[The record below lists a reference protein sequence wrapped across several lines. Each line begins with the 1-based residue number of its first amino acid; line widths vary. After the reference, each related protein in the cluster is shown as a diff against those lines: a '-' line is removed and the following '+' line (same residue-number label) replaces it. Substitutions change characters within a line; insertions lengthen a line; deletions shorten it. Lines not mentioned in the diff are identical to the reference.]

1 MIMDTFFCPGSI
13 AVIGASNR
21 NIGNFVV
28 GNLLLGFQG
37 AVYPV
42 NPNYKEIEGLPCFSS
57 LEDIPHPIDLAIVLV
72 PASSVPSVLESCA
85 VKDIRS
91 VIIESAGFA
100 ETGKEGLA
108 LQDQCVAIAKRSGM
122 RIWGPNCMGLVDI
135 HRKHFFTFMH
145 PGVREEGLLPGR
157 ISLIVQSG
165 MMSAIFLAELGR
177 RGIGIAKACSIGNR
191 ADVDECDIL
200 EYLLKDPDTEVI
212 ALYLESIPRGR
223 LFAQIA
229 GGSAKPVVLLKGGKS
244 KAGALA
250 AKSHT
255 YSLSGN
261 SRLLNSVLEMEGVT
275 LADSIYQM
283 MDLANT
289 LAMIPHVNTS
299 CRTAVLSLSG
309 GAGVL
314 ACDALESQ
322 GVPVAQLSEQT
333 QKAVG
338 KVFPIWMPVSNPI
351 DLFPSVGLHG
361 RDVVFD
367 HTISA
372 VLEDAN
378 TDVLLIHFV
387 AGLDETVLDLD
398 TLKEKADRSEKAVFF
413 WLMGRREGC
422 ERFRQKARTL
432 GIPVHD
438 DVPRIAECLAAAS
451 HFRAHKLG
459 LRTAHANGIPTSPD
473 FPEKPPLPSG
483 EKIWDEFDSKKFLS
497 GWEVPV
503 VEEKLVRSVSGAWKA
518 AQQMGLPVVLKGLM
532 PGEVHKT
539 EHGLVRLGIMN
550 KTLLESAYH
559 DVREKVGP
567 RGRILVQKEV
577 KSDYELIAG
586 FIRDNQFG
594 PCVMF
599 GVGGIFSELEPDVV
613 FTMAPLNSESALK
626 LISRI
631 RGQRLFQGFRGMA
644 PLEKDTVADILVR
657 LGNVGI
663 AYPQIEQID
672 INPLVVSK
680 GIPLAV
686 DANIILKA

>member
-1 MIMDTFFCPGSI
+1 MDTFFNPGSI

-21 NIGNFVV
+21 NIGNFVIA
-28 GNLLLGFQG
+28 NLLLGFSG
-37 AVYPV
+37 GVYPV
-42 NPNYKEIEGLPCFSS
+42 NPNYKEIEGLPCFPF
-57 LEDIPHPIDLAIVLV
+57 LENIPHPIDLAIVLV
-72 PASSVPSVLESCA
+72 PASSVPSVLEACA
-85 VKDIRS
+85 TKGVRR

-100 ETGKEGLA
+100 ETGEEGLA
-108 LQDQCVAIAKRSGM
+108 LQDQCVAIAKQNGM
-122 RIWGPNCMGLVDI
+122 RIWGPNCMGLVDV
-135 HRKHFFTFMH
+135 HRRHFFTFMH

-229 GGSAKPVVLLKGGKS
+229 ESSAKPIVLLKGGKS

-261 SRLLNSVLEMEGVT
+261 SRLLNSVLEMSGVT
-275 LADSIYQM
+275 LAESVYQM
-283 MDLANT
+283 MDLANV
-289 LAMIPHVNTS
+289 LAAIPYVNPA

-314 ACDALESQ
+314 ACDALESH

-333 QKAVG
+333 QKTVG
-338 KVFPIWMPVSNPI
+338 KVFPVWMPVTNPI

-372 VLEDAN
+372 VLEDPN

-387 AGLDETVLDLD
+387 AGLDENIPDLD
-398 TLKEKADRSEKAVFF
+398 TIKKKADQSGKAVFF
-413 WLMGRREGC
+413 WLMGRRKGC
-422 ERFRQKARTL
+422 ERFRQKARAL

-438 DVPRIAECLAAAS
+438 DVPRVAECLSAAS
-451 HFRAHKLG
+451 RFRAHKLSRRAVNTNAAPPP
-459 LRTAHANGIPTSPD
+459 LD
-473 FPEKPPLPSG
+473 FPKNPTLPSS
-483 EKIWDEFDSKKFLS
+483 EKIWDEFDSKRFLS
-497 GWEVPV
+497 GWKIPA
-503 VEEKLVRSVSGAWKA
+503 VEERLVRSLDEAWEA
-518 AQQMGLPVVLKGLM
+518 AQLMGLPVVLKGLL

-539 EHGLVRLGIMN
+539 EHGLVRLGVMN
-550 KTLLESAYH
+550 KTLLQAAYH
-559 DVREKVGP
+559 DVDEKLGR
-567 RGRILVQKEV
+567 RGRILVQKQL

-586 FIRDNQFG
+586 FIQDDQFG

-599 GVGGIFSELEPDVV
+599 GLGGIFSELEPDVV
-613 FTMAPLNSESALK
+613 FAMAPLDSESALK
-626 LISRI
+626 LIGRMRSK
-631 RGQRLFQGFRGMA
+631 RLLQGFRGMT
-644 PLEKDTVADILVR
+644 PLKEDTMADILVK
-657 LGNVGI
+657 LGDVGI

-672 INPLVVSK
+672 INPLAISQ
-680 GIPLAV
+680 GAPIAV
-686 DANIILKA
+686 DASILLR

>member
-1 MIMDTFFCPGSI
+1 MDTFFHPGSI

-21 NIGNFVV
+21 NIGNYVV
-28 GNLLLGFQG
+28 GNLLLGFG
-37 AVYPV
+37 GGIYPV
-42 NPNYKEIEGLPCFSS
+42 NPNYKEIEGLPCFPS
-57 LEDIPHPIDLAIVLV
+57 LEDIPHPVDLAIVLV
-72 PASSVPSVLESCA
+72 PASSVPSVLEACA
-85 VKDIRS
+85 MKGIRR

-100 ETGKEGLA
+100 ETGEEGLA
-108 LQDQCVAIAKRSGM
+108 LQDRCVAIAKQNDM

-135 HRKHFFTFMH
+135 HQKHFFTFMH

-191 ADVDECDIL
+191 ADVDECDLL

-229 GGSAKPVVLLKGGKS
+229 ERSNKPIVLLKGGRSKS
-244 KAGALA
+244 GARA

-261 SRLLNSVLEMEGVT
+261 SRLLNSVLDISGVI
-275 LADSIYQM
+275 LADSVYQM
-283 MDLANT
+283 MDLANV
-289 LAMIPHVNTS
+289 LAAIPHVNPS

-314 ACDALESQ
+314 ACDALESH

-333 QKAVG
+333 QKTVG
-338 KVFPIWMPVSNPI
+338 KVFPVWMPVTNPI

-372 VLEDAN
+372 VLEDPN

-387 AGLDETVLDLD
+387 AGLDEHIPDLD
-398 TLKEKADRSEKAVFF
+398 NIKKKADQSGKTVFF
-413 WLMGRREGC
+413 WLMGRRKGC
-422 ERFRQKARTL
+422 ERFRQKARSL

-438 DVPRIAECLAAAS
+438 DVPRVAECLSAAS
-451 HFRAHKLG
+451 RFRTHKLS
-459 LRTAHANGIPTSPD
+459 LRAAHPNVASSSID
-473 FPEKPPLPSG
+473 FPRKPPFPSG

-497 GWEVPV
+497 GWKIPA
-503 VEEKLVRSVSGAWKA
+503 VEERLVGSVNEAWKA
-518 AQQMGLPVVLKGLM
+518 ARQIGLPVVLKGLM

-539 EHGLVRLGIMN
+539 EHGLVRLGITD
-550 KTLLESAYH
+550 KTLLEAAYH
-559 DVREKVGP
+559 QLHEKLEHC
-567 RGRILVQKEV
+567 GRILVQKEV

-586 FIRDNQFG
+586 FIRDDQFG

-599 GVGGIFSELEPDVV
+599 GLGGIFSELESDVA
-613 FTMAPLNSESALK
+613 FAMAPLDKESALK
-626 LISRI
+626 IISRI
-631 RGQRLFQGFRGMA
+631 RGRRLLQGFRGIT
-644 PLEKDTVADILVR
+644 PLKEDTMADILVK
-657 LGNVGI
+657 LGDVGT

-672 INPLVVSK
+672 INPLSVSQ
-680 GIPLAV
+680 GTPLAV
-686 DANIILKA
+686 DANIMLKS